1 MGEGVNQRKWRCP
14 DLDRGRAGS
23 ASPYSLQ
30 NPFDGGCSYRST
42 LAAPAERA
50 AGRAGALGGRAWQ
63 ARRRTRV
70 APSVRLHCFSEVFP
84 LGHGG
89 AAIRIPWSRHH
100 RLRLIGALLDV
111 PQPLRWCCSMWARAS
126 TISCRL
132 RSRLASG
139 TQPGWRVTLL
149 VLVLE
154 MRARPKPPPRSTLP
168 RTATASGWMPTMIA
182 TAAPTGVTA
191 AMTARSAGAR
201 AAASRSRPCWLTRQS
216 SPPVQSL
223 PLTG

>member
-1 MGEGVNQRKWRCP
+1 MHRIVSVKNRVVRVFLLPRQE
-14 DLDRGRAGS
+14 S
-23 ASPYSLQ
+23 AR
-30 NPFDGGCSYRST
+30 DVARSS
-42 LAAPAERA
+42 ACVP
-50 AGRAGALGGRAWQ
+50 GK
-63 ARRRTRV
+63 V
-70 APSVRLHCFSEVFP
+70 VHLHRFSEIFP

-89 AAIRIPWSRHH
+89 TAICIPWSRHH
-100 RLRLIGALLDV
+100 RLRLIGGLLDV

-132 RSRLASG
+132 RSRFASG
-139 TQPGWRVTLL
+139 TQPGWRVTLSC
-149 VLVLE
+149 LVLE
-154 MRARPKPPPRSTLP
+154 MRARPKPRPPPRSTP
-168 RTATASGWMPTMIA
+168 PTTATASGWMPTMIA

-223 PLTG
+223 PLSG